1 MSSWLGRQLGPR
13 SRSRTR
19 SLSRAATS
27 AGPIHASAASLA
39 YAVGNDPVPAD
50 FDASFTV
57 TGFPD
62 QTWQAVS
69 SVPWLSLVP
78 SGGNAG
84 APVQVAATVS
94 QEAVGAMYDGSYIG
108 TVTIT
113 PSTRRSRISSQP
125 PRGCGHRSA
134 PLRSAARRD
143 RSPRRRPV
151 LRNPSSQIIPPH
163 PRGNLSGAEAF
174 GTANGAGRPT

>member
-1 MSSWLGRQLGPR
+1 M
-13 SRSRTR
+13 
-19 SLSRAATS
+19 
-27 AGPIHASAASLA
+27 
-39 YAVGNDPVPAD
+39 
-50 FDASFTV
+50 

-94 QEAVGAMYDGSYIG
+94 QAAVGAMYDGSYSG

-113 PSTRRSRISSQP
+113 PTSGLVLRIPVSLAVRRTEVNYVSPYVAFS
-125 PRGCGHRSA
+125 GATG
-134 PLRSAARRD
+134 AART
-143 RSPRRRPV
+143 SATVNPR
-151 LRNPSSQIIPPH
+151 
-163 PRGNLSGAEAF
+163 
-174 GTANGAGRPT
+174 